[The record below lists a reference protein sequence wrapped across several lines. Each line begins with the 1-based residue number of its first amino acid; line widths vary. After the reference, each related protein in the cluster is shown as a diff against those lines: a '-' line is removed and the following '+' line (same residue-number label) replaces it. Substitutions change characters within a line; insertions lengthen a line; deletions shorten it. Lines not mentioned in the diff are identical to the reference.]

1 MNERVSNEELR
12 RSVTN
17 HQGDSDPD
25 DACDCIECRTR
36 LDLLDAR
43 RERDE
48 WRANAE
54 SAHRRCGEAESAMQ
68 SACIDAT
75 NEMAR
80 ANGAERQLAAA
91 NKALRSIYEWLMA
104 GENGEELITNPA
116 NWNKLFVK
124 AYNLTRKA
132 LGMNAA
138 RAVEGEKHECLG
150 RTHRCCRP
158 RGGRG

>member
-1 MNERVSNEELR
+1 MSERVSSEQVQ
-12 RSVTN
+12 RSITN

-43 RERDE
+43 RERDRE
-48 WRANAE
+48 RQRAEDIRVLHDYMEVRWREQKERAE
-54 SAHRRCGEAESAMQ
+54 
-68 SACIDAT
+68 
-75 NEMAR
+75 
-80 ANGAERQLAAA
+80 GAERHLTAA

-104 GENGEELITNPA
+104 GENGDELITNPA

-138 RAVEGEKHECLG
+138 RAAEGGEHG
-150 RTHRCCRP
+150 A
-158 RGGRG
+158 G